1 MYKILEKTQFSE
13 KVFKFRI
20 EAPQMAKHAHAGQ
33 FLMVRAN
40 ECGERVPFTF
50 ADWNPEEGWVEFIFM
65 VIGKTTRMLSTYEV
79 GDFLQDVT
87 GPLGEPTEMGEGK
100 WAAALAW
107 LSLSLLL
114 VSS

>member
-50 ADWNPEEGWVEFIFM
+50 ADCLNSSRGCDT
-65 VIGKTTRMLSTYEV
+65 GTTSYDYLFHVFSFETGR
-79 GDFLQDVT
+79 GFL
-87 GPLGEPTEMGEGK
+87 
-100 WAAALAW
+100 ALICG
-107 LSLSLLL
+107 
-114 VSS
+114 